1 MTIWD
6 TLIIYIHNTPFKM
19 QNRHKS
25 NITQTLKGDKFEARN
40 SLFELV
46 GKHKLHKSIFPVSGS
61 FSKYKPQPNLK
72 TT

>member
-1 MTIWD
+1 
-6 TLIIYIHNTPFKM
+6 M

-25 NITQTLKGDKFEARN
+25 NITQTLKGDKVEARN